1 MTWKTIYPNL
11 YELFAASDTQ
21 HPENYFARMD
31 DFQHLQGAQ
40 AYRDLENGFAR
51 LDQKSR
57 QQIIERA
64 APLVTGRDTTKGRH
78 WTALFETLNEIQGYI
93 YLQDLGFSNIR
104 FIPRTSHRTP
114 DLHGEA
120 LSGDA
125 LLEVKTVNVSD
136 NDVLLVGTVQ
146 KACYGLPEEFKRKLA
161 WDYATAR
168 DQLHS
173 LSVREP
179 TRRICYFFITI
190 DFQLALARSNQQA
203 LNDFFASIEQDCE
216 IYHHS
221 QYW

>member
-1 MTWKTIYPNL
+1 MGWRNDYPHL
-11 YELFAASDTQ
+11 YELFMASDVH
-21 HPENYFARMD
+21 HPDNYFAHMD
-31 DFQHLQGAQ
+31 GFHSPQ
-40 AYRDLENGFAR
+40 AVEAYCELEHSFAR
-51 LDQKSR
+51 LDPQSR
-57 QQIIERA
+57 QNIIERA
-64 APLVTGRDTTKGRH
+64 APLITIRETAKGRH
-78 WTALFETLNEIQGYI
+78 WTALFETLNEVQGYI

-146 KACYGLPEEFKRKLA
+146 KACYGLPEEFKRKL
-161 WDYATAR
+161 
-168 DQLHS
+168 
-173 LSVREP
+173 
-179 TRRICYFFITI
+179 
-190 DFQLALARSNQQA
+190 RSNQQA